1 MKEDSRILKDYRY
14 YLRMERRL
22 SPNTVAAYGRDVA
35 ELLSALELEPRAVRT
50 EDIEKYLASRA
61 GGDSRSGPGMT
72 RQGPGMTNRGPGM
85 TNQGPGSSKHSQ
97 GPSKH
102 SQTLSK
108 RSQARLLSSLRSF
121 FDWLIL
127 EGERNDNP
135 CDRIDAPKLGRYLP
149 EVLSVEE
156 VAAILDSVDTN
167 AGWTGL
173 RDRAILEILYGCGLR
188 VSEACGLQI
197 SHVYLQEGFVR
208 VVGKGD
214 KERLV
219 PLGELAADA
228 FKNYLDARPQAAEP
242 AFDDVAFLNKNGRPL
257 SRVAIFNLVK
267 KQALLAGVRKEISP
281 HTFRHSFAT
290 HLIENGADLRI
301 VQEMLGHESILTTE
315 IYTHIDTA
323 TWQRAILDHHPR
335 R

>member
-1 MKEDSRILKDYRY
+1 
-14 YLRMERRL
+14 RRL

-35 ELLSALELEPRAVRT
+35 ELLAALELAPRAIRT
-50 EDIEKYLASRA
+50 EDIERYLAQRA
-61 GGDSRSGPGMT
+61 EGDPPVKPANDQKLPAKTEAR
-72 RQGPGMTNRGPGM
+72 
-85 TNQGPGSSKHSQ
+85 K
-97 GPSKH
+97 
-102 SQTLSK
+102 LSK

-121 FDWLIL
+121 FDWLVL
-127 EGERNDNP
+127 EGERKDNP

-149 EVLSVEE
+149 AVLSVAE
-156 VAAILDSVDTN
+156 VTAILESVDT
-167 AGWTGL
+167 ASGDWRAL

-188 VSEACGLQI
+188 VSEACALQI
-197 SHVYLQEGFVR
+197 SHVYLKEGFVR

-219 PLGELAADA
+219 PLGDIAAAA
-228 FKNYLDARPQAAEP
+228 FARYLDARPAPAEP

-267 KQALLAGVRKEISP
+267 KQALVAGVNKEISP

-290 HLIENGADLRI
+290 HLIENGADLRV

-323 TWQRAILDHHPR
+323 TWQAAILEHHPR
-335 R
+335 K

>member
-1 MKEDSRILKDYRY
+1 MPPGDRILQDYRY

-35 ELLSALELEPRAVRT
+35 ELLAALELAPRAIRT
-50 EDIEKYLASRA
+50 EDVEHYLKQR
-61 GGDSRSGPGMT
+61 T
-72 RQGPGMTNRGPGM
+72 E
-85 TNQGPGSSKHSQ
+85 
-97 GPSKH
+97 
-102 SQTLSK
+102 LSK
-108 RSQARLLSSLRSF
+108 RSQARLLSALRSF
-121 FDWLIL
+121 FDWLVL
-127 EGERNDNP
+127 EGERQDNP

-149 EVLSVEE
+149 AVLSVDE
-156 VAAILDSVDTN
+156 VVAILESVDV
-167 AGWTGL
+167 ASGDWRAL

-188 VSEACGLQI
+188 VSEACALQI
-197 SHVYLQEGFVR
+197 SHVYLKEGFVR

-219 PLGELAADA
+219 PLGEIAADA
-228 FKNYLDARPQAAEP
+228 FAAYIAARPAPAEP

-267 KQALLAGVRKEISP
+267 KQALIAGVNKEISP

-290 HLIENGADLRI
+290 HLIENGADLRV

-315 IYTHIDTA
+315 IYTHIDAA
-323 TWQRAILDHHPR
+323 TWQAAILAHHPR
-335 R
+335 K